1 MSLIPCP
8 VGLLDHSDVKL
19 PQHEFDCFCKVCV
32 LFRNVWFCQKM
43 ISIHQTKPLPNNL
56 YNATTEFMKQ
66 APTVKQVRKPCIDTL
81 TQNEMDNQ
89 STLGCAKVFSSC
101 IAQDLPRSALYR
113 SMLKGV
119 PALSA
124 SFAQVTVSGHST
136 VLHEIH

>member
-66 APTVKQVRKPCIDTL
+66 TPTVKQVRKSCIDTL
-81 TQNEMDNQ
+81 KQKRDGQ
-89 STLGCAKVFSSC
+89 SIDARLRQSLFLLHRSRFAKVSALQVNAERSSC
-101 IAQDLPRSALYR
+101 IVGILHTGHGLW
-113 SMLKGV
+113 
-119 PALSA
+119 
-124 SFAQVTVSGHST
+124 SFDCTA
-136 VLHEIH
+136 